1 MQDELIV
8 FSHQDLD
15 MAGSVINIE
24 YKMPN
29 IKKKYFYTNYG
40 DIKQR
45 VDDIE
50 DYVKQHGNTHCLM
63 TDISWSTNP
72 DELHRMCSLFHK
84 ITLIDHHLYPDG
96 FFGNYPKL
104 KVHWDKS
111 KSATLLTYEYLKNDI
126 PFNKDLFEI
135 TQLTDV
141 YDLWQIRSP
150 LFHKAQDLNTFFWE
164 VGKEKFINDCIA
176 SGFKLPYYYESVV
189 QDITRRYQEAVAKF
203 ENRKLI
209 HRSGK
214 ITVAFV
220 DEWFNQIIIQEM
232 QQGKD
237 FVINATSFG
246 IFKIRISAE
255 ADISLD
261 KKNLLRMALCGTADI
276 GHENAFSY
284 KMKDPVSFE
293 NIMKQIKFVI
303 SEINRICYSD

>member
-15 MAGSVINIE
+15 MSISVINIE
-24 YKMPN
+24 YRMPG

-40 DIKQR
+40 DIDKQ
-45 VDDIE
+45 VQDIE
-50 DYVKQHGNTHCLM
+50 DYVKQHGNKYCLM

-72 DELHRMCSLFHK
+72 EALHKMCSIFDK

-96 FFGNYPKL
+96 FFEDYPKL
-104 KVHWDKS
+104 KVYWDKS
-111 KSATLLTYEYLKNDI
+111 KSASLLTYEYFKNDE
-126 PFNKDLFEI
+126 PSNPDLKYI
-135 TQLTDV
+135 TELADV

-150 LFHKAQDLNTFFWE
+150 LFHKAQDLNTFFYE
-164 VGKEKFINDCIA
+164 VGKEKFINDVIA
-176 SGFKLPYYYESVV
+176 SGFKLPYYYDNVV
-189 QDITRRYQEAVAKF
+189 NDITRRYREAVAKF

-232 QQGKD
+232 QDGKD

-255 ADISLD
+255 ANISSEQKD
-261 KKNLLRMALCGTADI
+261 LLRIAMCGTKDI
-276 GHENAFSY
+276 GHANAYSY
-284 KMKDPVSFE
+284 KMTDPVSFE
-293 NIMKQIKFVI
+293 NIMKQIKFIV
-303 SEINRICYSD
+303 SEINRICYS

>member
-8 FSHQDLD
+8 FSHNDLD
-15 MAGSVINIE
+15 MSGTIINVE

-50 DYVKQHGNTHCLM
+50 YHVKQHGNTHCLM

-96 FFGNYPKL
+96 FFENYPKL

-111 KSATLLTYEYLKNDI
+111 KSATLLAYEYFGNNN
-126 PFNKDLFEI
+126 PDLLDLSKLI
-135 TQLTDV
+135 DV

-189 QDITRRYQEAVAKF
+189 QDITRRCQEAVAKF

-255 ADISLD
+255 ADISSE
-261 KKNLLRMALCGTADI
+261 KKDLLRMALCGTKDI
-276 GHENAFSY
+276 GHECAFSY

-303 SEINRICYSD
+303 SEINRICYSE

>member
-1 MQDELIV
+1 MQDELIIL
-8 FSHQDLD
+8 SHVDLD
-15 MAGSVINIE
+15 MAGTIINIE
-24 YKMPN
+24 YKMPG

-40 DIKQR
+40 DIEKQ
-45 VDDIE
+45 VQDIE
-50 DYVKQHGNTHCLM
+50 DYVKQHGNKYCLM
-63 TDISWSTNP
+63 TDVSWSTSP
-72 DELHRMCSLFHK
+72 DALHKMCNLFEK

-96 FFGNYPKL
+96 FFDAYPKL

-111 KSATLLTYEYLKNDI
+111 KSATLLTNEYFKND
-126 PFNKDLFEI
+126 NKELRELSELI
-135 TQLTDV
+135 DV

-150 LFHKAQDLNTFFWE
+150 LFHKAQDLNTFFYE
-164 VGKEKFINDCIA
+164 VGKEKFINDIIN
-176 SGFKLPYYYESVV
+176 SGFKLPYYYDSLVE
-189 QDITRRYQEAVAKF
+189 DIRRRYKEAISKF

-255 ADISLD
+255 APITSEQKDF
-261 KKNLLRMALCGTADI
+261 LRLSLCGTKDI
-276 GHENAFSY
+276 GHSNAFSY
-284 KMKDPVSFE
+284 KMKDSVSFE
-293 NIMKQIKFVI
+293 NIMKHIKFVI
-303 SEINRICYSD
+303 DEINRICYAN

>member
-15 MAGSVINIE
+15 MSGSVINIE

-50 DYVKQHGNTHCLM
+50 EYVKQHGNTHCLM
-63 TDISWSTNP
+63 TDISWSTSP
-72 DELHRMCSLFHK
+72 DELHRICSLFDK
-84 ITLIDHHLYPDG
+84 ITLIDHHLYPDE
-96 FFGNYPKL
+96 FFEAYPKL

-111 KSATLLTYEYLKNDI
+111 KSATLLTYEYFKND
-126 PFNKDLFEI
+126 NTDLLALSKLI
-135 TQLTDV
+135 DV
-141 YDLWQIRSP
+141 YDLWQDTHP
-150 LFHKAQDLNTFFWE
+150 DFADAQDLNEFFWE
-164 VGKEKFINDCIA
+164 IGKEKFINDCIS
-176 SGFKLPYYYESVV
+176 SGYKLPQYYEGVV
-189 QDITRRYQEAVAKF
+189 QDIRKKYTEEIAKY

-209 HRSGK
+209 HRAEK

-220 DEWFNQIIIQEM
+220 DSWFNQILVKEM
-232 QQGKD
+232 QDGKD
-237 FVINATSFG
+237 FVINAMSYG
-246 IFKIRISAE
+246 IFKIRINAAASITSE
-255 ADISLD
+255 Q
-261 KKNLLRMALCGTADI
+261 KNLLRIALCGTADI

-284 KMKDPVSFE
+284 KMKDSVSFE

-303 SEINRICYSD
+303 NEINRICYSD